1 MIARLAVALLQ
12 ATLPASA
19 CPPESDGVAMS
30 SALVCMPLIPVPR
43 LPSAHGVIDLLPV
56 HTPFGVAVTVDGRPR
71 QHLIATITG
80 LPDPR
85 ALVSYRTYV
94 AWAYTLSIDSGVKLG
109 PVRNGRVELGELD
122 RVQFRVLIS
131 AERSTAVSRRSGILV
146 LRGTSPSARLL
157 AHRDLWR
164 PLGTV
169 VAPDQV
175 RGTAAGMAAMH
186 GSSMGATADTRTGIS
201 TGGPKTWSMPPMPT
215 WMPVMPGMVGLVPAV
230 APFLPTGNM
239 PGAVPPAA
247 RGRSILHLGD
257 GDTLALEAGLVRRTV
272 AGRTFTAYAFN
283 GQLPGPLIDV
293 RQGATIAIRFRNSI
307 DQPSSV
313 HWHGVR
319 VDNRSDGAVG
329 ITQESVLPGATHLY
343 TVHFPDAGIYWYHPH
358 VREDIQQSLGLYG
371 NLLVRSPLPGY
382 DNPVNR
388 EEVLTLD
395 DLLLGADG
403 PAAYGDREPVHALM
417 GRWGNV
423 LLVNGEPR
431 WPLTVRR
438 GEVVRFFLTNV
449 SSARVYNVSFGGLR
463 MKVVASDAGRFEHEE
478 WVPSVVIAPA
488 ERYVVE
494 VEFARSGAV
503 ALVNRVQALDHM
515 IGSYAPEV
523 DTLALVRV
531 RSEAA
536 EPDYAKAFNV
546 LRRSTEVAADLAPFR
561 MYFDKPVDHELV
573 LTLRTQGLPAAV
585 SGMLFGINAAVE
597 WNDGMPMANWVTT
610 GREVKWTLRDPSSG
624 KENMD
629 VQWRFRAGEIVKLR
643 LFNDPASSHAMD
655 HPIHLHGQRF
665 LVLSRDGVLN
675 ENLVW
680 KDTAIIAAGETVDLL
695 VDMSNPGQWMLH
707 CHIAEHLSGGMMTT
721 FTVEPR

>member
-1 MIARLAVALLQ
+1 MIASVALALLQ

-19 CPPESDGVAMS
+19 CPAEGEEVAMS
-30 SALVCMPLIPVPR
+30 SSLVCMPLIPVPG
-43 LPSAHGVIDLLPV
+43 LPSARGVIDLLPV

-71 QHLIATITG
+71 QQLYATITG
-80 LPDPR
+80 LPEPR
-85 ALVSYRTYV
+85 SLGPYHAYV

-131 AERSTAVSRRSGILV
+131 AERSAGVSRRTGMLV

-157 AHRDLWR
+157 AHRDLLR
-164 PLGTV
+164 PLGMG
-169 VAPDQV
+169 AALDPA

-186 GSSMGATADTRTGIS
+186 GSSMGATADPRTGSSI
-201 TGGPKTWSMPPMPT
+201 GRPQTWSMPPMPA
-215 WMPVMPGMVGLVPAV
+215 WMPVMPGMAGLVPGV
-230 APFLPTGNM
+230 APFLPAGDA
-239 PGAVPPAA
+239 PGAVLRAP
-247 RGRSILHLGD
+247 RSRSIMHLDD
-257 GDTLALEAGLVRRTV
+257 GDTLTLDAGLVRRTV

-283 GQLPGPLIDV
+283 GQLPGPLIGV
-293 RQGATIAIRFRNSI
+293 KQGAAIVVRFRNSI

-319 VDNRSDGAVG
+319 LDNRSDGTVG
-329 ITQESVLPGATHLY
+329 ITQRPVLPGETYEY
-343 TVHFPDAGIYWYHPH
+343 TVRFPDAGIYWYHPH
-358 VREDIQQSLGLYG
+358 VREDIQQNLGLYG
-371 NLLVRSPLPGY
+371 NLLVSSAAPNY
-382 DNPVNR
+382 YNAVNR

-403 PAAYGDREPVHALM
+403 PAAYGDSEPVHALT

-449 SSARVYNVSFGGLR
+449 SSARIYNLSFAGLR
-463 MKVVASDAGRFEHEE
+463 IKAIGSDAGKFEREE
-478 WVPSVVIAPA
+478 WVRSVVIAPA

-494 VEFARSGAV
+494 VEFPRSGTV

-523 DTLALVRV
+523 DTLALIRV
-531 RSEAA
+531 GADPAA
-536 EPDYAKAFNV
+536 PGYTKAFDV
-546 LRRSTEVAADLAPFR
+546 LRRNADVVAELAPFR
-561 MYFDKPVDHELV
+561 KYFDKPVDRELV

-585 SGMLFGINAAVE
+585 SGMLLGINAAVE

-610 GREVKWTLRDPSSG
+610 GREVKWILRDPASG
-624 KENMD
+624 KENME
-629 VQWRFRAGEIVKLR
+629 VNWRFRAGEMVKLR
-643 LFNDPASSHAMD
+643 LFNDPASSHAMN

-665 LVLSRDGVLN
+665 LVLSRDGVSN

-707 CHIAEHLSGGMMTT
+707 CHIAEHLSAGMMTT
-721 FTVEPR
+721 FTVAPP